1 MPPQSGGMEI
11 KMAGKVIS
19 QEQQYIKM
27 TETPVWKLVLVL
39 GLPTTVSML
48 ITNIYNMAD
57 TYFVSGLG
65 EAAGGATTIVFS
77 IMAILQAFG
86 FMFGHGA
93 GSHVSRL
100 LGAKDPESAGK
111 YATTSLLLSFIFGT
125 LIMILG
131 LIFLEPLMWTLG
143 STNDIFPHAKE
154 YAFYIFLAGPAFT
167 MSCVFNNILRY
178 EGKATF
184 AMFGLTSGGILN
196 VLLDP
201 IFIFENGWATVLAN
215 FGVDCPLTFGL
226 NMGTGGAGLATAIS
240 QYISLIILA
249 VPYFIGKTQSK
260 IRFRSGFISPRTVWN
275 IVSTGLPSL
284 IRQGLSSL
292 SGAILNIQ
300 AGIWAGEALATSAIA
315 AMGYVSRTV
324 QFIFCVGL
332 GIGQGFQPVSA
343 FNYGA
348 KKYSRV
354 KKGSY
359 FTMVFGLFLIG
370 SLAAVCFALSPQII
384 NIFNA
389 KDDDTVRIIG
399 TEALK
404 ISCSVLWVMPF
415 TVVGNMMFQSIGKRL
430 QAILLSALQNGIA
443 FLSMIYLMPYLCE
456 KLWGNGFLGVE
467 MAQPAAYVIT
477 ALITLPCTVI
487 FLSKLPADGE
497 EIKK

>member
-1 MPPQSGGMEI
+1 MSNLKNELQF
-11 KMAGKVIS
+11 K
-19 QEQQYIKM
+19 KM

-39 GLPTTVSML
+39 GIPTTISML

-100 LGAKDPESAGK
+100 LGAKDPESAGR
-111 YATTSLLLSFIFGT
+111 YATISLLLSFIFGT
-125 LIMILG
+125 LIMLIG
-131 LIFLEPLMWTLG
+131 LIFLDPIMWMLG
-143 STNDIFPHAKE
+143 STSDIFPHAKA

-184 AMFGLTSGGILN
+184 AMLGLTSGGIIN
-196 VLLDP
+196 ILLDY
-201 IFIFENGWATVLAN
+201 IFVVLMQNGT
-215 FGVDCPLTFGL
+215 
-226 NMGTGGAGLATAIS
+226 MGAGLATAIS
-240 QYISLIILA
+240 QYISLVILA

-260 IRFRSGFISPRTVWN
+260 IGFKSGFFSLRIVWN

-284 IRQGLSSL
+284 IRQGLSSI

-348 KKYSRV
+348 RKYSRV

-359 FTMVFGLFLIG
+359 FTMFFGLFLIG
-370 SLAAVCFALSPQII
+370 SLAAVCFAISPQII
-384 NIFNA
+384 NIFNSNQDA
-389 KDDDTVRIIG
+389 TVEKIG

-404 ISCSVLWVMPF
+404 IACSVLWVMPF

-443 FLSMIYLMPYLCE
+443 FLSMIYVMPYLCD
-456 KLWGNGFLGVE
+456 KLFNNGFLGVE

-477 ALITLPCTVI
+477 ALVTLPCTVI
-487 FLSKLPADGE
+487 FLSRLPEDGE
-497 EIKK
+497 EMRKRIKKPE

>member
-1 MPPQSGGMEI
+1 MSTSKSEAQF
-11 KMAGKVIS
+11 
-19 QEQQYIKM
+19 IKM
-27 TETPVWKLVLVL
+27 TEEPVWKLVLIL
-39 GLPTTVSML
+39 GLPTTISML

-100 LGAKDPESAGK
+100 LGARDEESAGK
-111 YATTSLLLSFIFGT
+111 YASTSLLLSFVFGT
-125 LIMILG
+125 LIMLLG
-131 LIFLEPLMWTLG
+131 LIFLEPLMWMLG
-143 STNDIFPHAKE
+143 STDEIYPHAKD
-154 YAFYIFLAGPAFT
+154 YAFYIFIAGPAFT

-184 AMFGLTSGGILN
+184 AMIGLTSGGIIN
-196 VLLDP
+196 IFLDY
-201 IFIFENGWATVLAN
+201 IFVIILE
-215 FGVDCPLTFGL
+215 
-226 NMGTGGAGLATAIS
+226 MGTAGAGLATAIS

-249 VPYFIGKTQSK
+249 VPYFIGRTQSK
-260 IRFRSGFISPRTVWN
+260 ISFKRGFISLRRVWD

-284 IRQGLSSL
+284 IRQGLSSV
-292 SGAILNIQ
+292 SGAMLNIE
-300 AGIWAGEALATSAIA
+300 AGRWAGEALATSAIA

-370 SLAAVCFALSPQII
+370 TLAAVCYALSPQII
-384 NIFNA
+384 NIFNSKA
-389 KDDDTVRIIG
+389 DPTVSEVG
-399 TEALK
+399 AEALR
-404 ISCSVLWVMPF
+404 ISCTVLWVLPF
-415 TVVGNMMFQSIGKRL
+415 TVVGNMMFQSIGKRT

-443 FLSMIYLMPYLCE
+443 FMSMIYLMPFLFD
-456 KLWGNGFLGVE
+456 KFAGNGFLGVE
-467 MAQPAAYVIT
+467 WAQPAAYVIT
-477 ALITLPCTVI
+477 AAITLPCTVI
-487 FLSKLPADGE
+487 FLAKLPEDRADL
-497 EIKK
+497 